1 MPIVGNGK
9 NTHIEYQI
17 PEKIKNKIP
26 QHFYIA
32 FAGELCSVFGH
43 MIFQKD
49 ESDVYSLFYVSSTAG
64 WNEALKMTCQ
74 KLNMCWLLDYYNSL
88 EWYESDLFDGEMEDK
103 IVSEFIEADQAQAN
117 ANAYYKFLFQ
127 RKDEN

>member
-17 PEKIKNKIP
+17 PEKIKNNIP

-43 MIFQKD
+43 MIFQ
-49 ESDVYSLFYVSSTAG
+49 
-64 WNEALKMTCQ
+64 
-74 KLNMCWLLDYYNSL
+74 
-88 EWYESDLFDGEMEDK
+88 
-103 IVSEFIEADQAQAN
+103 
-117 ANAYYKFLFQ
+117 
-127 RKDEN
+127 

>member
-1 MPIVGNGK
+1 
-9 NTHIEYQI
+9 
-17 PEKIKNKIP
+17 
-26 QHFYIA
+26 
-32 FAGELCSVFGH
+32 
-43 MIFQKD
+43 
-49 ESDVYSLFYVSSTAG
+49 
-64 WNEALKMTCQ
+64 MTCQ

-88 EWYESDLFDGEMEDK
+88 EWYESDLFDGEMEGK

>member
-1 MPIVGNGK
+1 MPIVGNGE
-9 NTHIEYQI
+9 NPRIEYKI
-17 PEKIKNKIP
+17 PEKIKSKIP

-43 MIFQKD
+43 MIFKKD
-49 ESDVYSLFYVSSTAG
+49 ESDLYSLFYVSSTAG
-64 WNEALKMTCQ
+64 WNEDLKMTCQ

-117 ANAYYKFLFQ
+117 SNAYYKFLFQ

>member
-17 PEKIKNKIP
+17 PEKIKNNIP

-88 EWYESDLFDGEMEDK
+88 
-103 IVSEFIEADQAQAN
+103 VSEFIEADQAQAN